1 MRQRMRAFLA
11 KVGNFAK
18 SIWRR
23 LMFVDW
29 SGVILAILRV
39 IKKEKHKVDPKYI
52 VIKPR
57 TLSDDNILKGV
68 AALRAVLAFVPP
80 AAIAVPILSLGEM
93 GFQIWKRISLARDYD
108 QIKFPPID
116 PNVMRL
122 QFEMD
127 EEMSKH
133 YGYLCAENNW
143 TTETIS
149 ELEKIYNDFSY
160 ITSLEMLQGKY
171 PQVDEEYLRTRC
183 SRNRDI
189 LQANL
194 HVIEQEIQKV
204 SHRPEI
210 KANLAEGLDALK
222 TLFPAMRDWSL
233 FNSDGFN
240 EILEI
245 VDTVF

>member
-1 MRQRMRAFLA
+1 MRQRMRGFLA
-11 KVGNFAK
+11 NVGNFAK
-18 SIWRR
+18 SFWRR
-23 LMFVDW
+23 IMFVDW
-29 SGVILAILRV
+29 SGLILAILRV
-39 IKKEKHKVDPKYI
+39 VKKEKHKVDPKYI

-68 AALRAVLAFVPP
+68 SALRAVLAFIPP
-80 AAIAVPILSLGEM
+80 AAIAAPILSLGEM

-127 EEMSKH
+127 EELSKH
-133 YGYLCAENNW
+133 YSYLCAENNW
-143 TTETIS
+143 STETIS

-160 ITSLEMLQGKY
+160 ITSLEMMQGKY
-171 PQVDEEYLRTRC
+171 PQVDEEYLKTRC
-183 SRNRDI
+183 ARNRDI

>member
-1 MRQRMRAFLA
+1 
-11 KVGNFAK
+11 
-18 SIWRR
+18 
-23 LMFVDW
+23 MFVDW